1 MRRLLI
7 IGCGDVALRAAPLLA
22 RRYRLLGLAQNAERH
37 DLLRSRGIQ
46 PIPGNLDVP
55 SSLERLAGLAHV
67 VLHLAPPPDEGDGD
81 SRTANLL
88 CALSK
93 SRRLPR
99 RLVYISTAGV
109 YGDCRGET
117 VAETRPA
124 HPETARA
131 KRRADAERRLR
142 SWGRRNGVGITI
154 LRAPGIYAAG
164 RLPLER
170 LKKGMPALRMGDD
183 PYTNHIHADDLA
195 QIVATALA
203 RGRAGRIYN
212 ATDDSCMT
220 MGEYFDLVAD
230 SFGLPRPPRV
240 AWSEARA
247 TLPSALLSFM
257 GESRRL
263 SNHRM
268 RRELGVKFIYP
279 TVADG
284 VAAARQTGRGAG

>member
-22 RRYRLLGLAQNAERH
+22 RRYRLLGLAQSTDRH
-37 DLLRSRGIQ
+37 GPLRSRGIQ
-46 PIPGNLDVP
+46 PIPGDLDVP
-55 SSLERLAGLAHV
+55 SSLERLAGLAHA
-67 VLHLAPPPDEGDGD
+67 VLHLAPPPNQGDGD

-93 SRRLPR
+93 SRTLPQ
-99 RLVYISTAGV
+99 RLVYVSTAGV
-109 YGDCRGET
+109 YGDCRGEI

-124 HPETARA
+124 HPETPRA

-142 SWGRRNGVGITI
+142 AWGRRNGVGVTI

-170 LKKGMPALRMGDD
+170 LKKGTPALRMEDD

-195 QIVATALA
+195 RVAATALT

-212 ATDDSCMT
+212 VTDDSCMT

-240 AWSEARA
+240 AWSKAQT
-247 TLPSALLSFM
+247 TLPRTLLSFM
-257 GESRRL
+257 SESRRL

-268 RRELGVKFIYP
+268 RRELGVELAYP

-284 VAAARQTGRGAG
+284 VAAARQASQGAR

>member
-22 RRYRLLGLAQNAERH
+22 RHYRLLGLVQNAERH
-37 DLLRSRGIQ
+37 GLLRSRGIQ
-46 PIPGNLDVP
+46 PITGNLDVP

-67 VLHLAPPPDEGDGD
+67 VLHLAPPPDEGDED

-93 SRRLPR
+93 SRRLPQ

-109 YGDCRGET
+109 YGDCHGET

-131 KRRADAERRLR
+131 KRRTDAERRLR
-142 SWGRRNGVGITI
+142 SWGRRNGVSVTI
-154 LRAPGIYAAG
+154 LRAPGIYAAE

-170 LKKGMPALRMGDD
+170 LKNGTPALRREED

-195 QIVATALA
+195 RTVATALV

-212 ATDDSCMT
+212 VTDDSCMT

-240 AWSEARA
+240 TRSQAQTA
-247 TLPSALLSFM
+247 LPPALLSFM

-263 SNHRM
+263 SNYRM
-268 RRELGVKFIYP
+268 RRELGVKLIYP

-284 VAAARQTGRGAG
+284 VTAARQASQEAG